1 MTEVILIRVP
11 RESLQERRFE
21 GVSHGFFGGKAS
33 WAEGMANVNAH

>member
-11 RESLQERRFE
+11 RESLQKRFE

-33 WAEGMANVNAH
+33 WAEGMASVNAH